1 MQEKISTNQHI
12 NRLIAYL
19 IFCLLK
25 PGHYQP
31 KHIPEPR
38 VQSNV
43 RTQRRYIEA
52 GKLERTN
59 QRYDT
64 TTLSKQAN
72 RKAQI
77 IKMNFARGLV
87 DEVERKNIVLAASNP
102 V

>member
-1 MQEKISTNQHI
+1 M
-12 NRLIAYL
+12 
-19 IFCLLK
+19 
-25 PGHYQP
+25 
-31 KHIPEPR
+31 
-38 VQSNV
+38 

-59 QRYDT
+59 QRYYT

-77 IKMNFARGLV
+77 IKMNFARGLA
-87 DEVERKNIVLAASNP
+87 DGVERKNIVLAASNP